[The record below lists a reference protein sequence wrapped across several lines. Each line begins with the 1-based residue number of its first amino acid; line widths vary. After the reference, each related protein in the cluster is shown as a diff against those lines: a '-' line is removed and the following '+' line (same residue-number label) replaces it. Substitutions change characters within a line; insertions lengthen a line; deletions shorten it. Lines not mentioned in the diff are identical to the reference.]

1 MKRRFKLSASR
12 WARVRRSAL
21 ERDNYQCR
29 KCGRGGRMQVDHVRP
44 LHLGGAWYDL
54 GKPSQALCYTCHK
67 AKTSRR
73 EIKVRPDR
81 PGYREKWAELI
92 SML

>member
-1 MKRRFKLSASR
+1 MGAGKAVRHWSGIITSVESVDVVEGCKLTTSKPCT
-12 WARVRRSAL
+12 WAA
-21 ERDNYQCR
+21 
-29 KCGRGGRMQVDHVRP
+29 RGTTWQN
-44 LHLGGAWYDL
+44 L
-54 GKPSQALCYTCHK
+54 QALCYTCHK

-73 EIKVRPDR
+73 EFKVRPDR

>member
-21 ERDNYQCR
+21 ERDHYQCR

-44 LHLGGAWYDL
+44 LHKGGAWYDL
-54 GKPSQALCYTCHK
+54 QNLQALCYTCHK
-67 AKTSRR
+67 AKTLG